1 MVLPLLDSDL
11 LDIMMATAEGHLT
24 EDMVKFADDSACC
37 VVMASEG
44 YPKSYE
50 KGFPIT
56 VDDDFEGTLYI
67 AGAKKKDDGT
77 VVTNGGRVL
86 GVVSRK
92 TTLKEAVDEAYRQVQ
107 KVHFENAYYRKDI
120 GARALAAKEK

>member
-1 MVLPLLDSDL
+1 MVQ
-11 LDIMMATAEGHLT
+11 
-24 EDMVKFADDSACC
+24 FADDSACC

-50 KGFPIT
+50 KGFQIT
-56 VDDDFEGTLYI
+56 VDDDFEGILYI
-67 AGAKKKDDGT
+67 AGAKKKEDGT

-92 TTLKEAVDEAYRQVQ
+92 ASLQEAVEEAYRQVE
-107 KVHFENAYYRKDI
+107 KVHFDNAYYRKDI
-120 GARALAAKEK
+120 GAKALAAKEAK